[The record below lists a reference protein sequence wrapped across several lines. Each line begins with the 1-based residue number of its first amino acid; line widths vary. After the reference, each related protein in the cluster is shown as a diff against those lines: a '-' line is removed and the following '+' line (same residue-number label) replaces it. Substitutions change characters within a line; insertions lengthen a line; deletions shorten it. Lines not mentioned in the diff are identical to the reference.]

1 MKKML
6 MILVAVMLSGVVLSA
21 CAPSATPAQDAAVPE
36 VEVIEETQMIET
48 ESEEVEMSDAS
59 IKEFT
64 VEGSNMKFAPTTLTV
79 SEGDTVRITF
89 KNVEGFHDFVIDE
102 FDVATKQFQAPGEEV
117 VEFVADQS
125 GSFEYYCSVGQH
137 RQMGMVG
144 TLVVEPAN

>member
-21 CAPSATPAQDAAVPE
+21 CAPSATPAQDTAVPE